1 MGMTTGTLACAFVI
15 AAVTTVTAC
24 GGDSAPSTPTTPTI
38 PTPTVPGVLQV
49 AGTYQIVQ
57 AAVSDTCGQTG
68 APIPVT
74 GTVVHAAGAGTFTL
88 SDTGGTNFSGAV
100 ERDGAFAAT
109 ATLGSGG
116 QVFSQRLE
124 GRFAATGFTGALA
137 VDVSPT
143 NCRFTRNWTATKQGA
158 PNIFP

>member
-1 MGMTTGTLACAFVI
+1 MTIGTFACALVI

-24 GGDSAPSTPTTPTI
+24 GGDSTPSTPSAPTA
-38 PTPTVPGVLQV
+38 PTVPGVLQV
-49 AGTYQIVQ
+49 AGAYQIVQ

-88 SDTGGTNFSGAV
+88 SDTGGTNFSGTV

-109 ATLGSGG
+109 ATLNSGG
-116 QVFSQRLE
+116 QVFAQRLE
-124 GRFAATGFTGALA
+124 GRFTATGFAAALA

-158 PNIFP
+158 PNVFP